1 MDQDLRQIRRE
12 MRPIFLLLAAD
23 LLFMAAG
30 GCWLVLELWGYC
42 HE

>member
-12 MRPIFLLLAAD
+12 MRPIFLLLAAG
-23 LLFMAAG
+23 LLFTAAG

>member
-12 MRPIFLLLAAD
+12 MRPIFLLLAAG

-30 GCWLVLELWGYC
+30 GYWLALELWGYC

>member
-12 MRPIFLLLAAD
+12 MRPIFLLLAAG
-23 LLFMAAG
+23 LLFMAAA
-30 GCWLVLELWGYC
+30 CWLALELWGYC